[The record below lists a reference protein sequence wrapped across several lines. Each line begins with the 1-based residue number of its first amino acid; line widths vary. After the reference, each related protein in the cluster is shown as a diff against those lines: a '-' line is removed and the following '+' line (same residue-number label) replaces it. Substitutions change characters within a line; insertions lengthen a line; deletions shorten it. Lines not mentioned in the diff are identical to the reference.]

1 MAVSAYEVISTQ
13 TLGSAV
19 ASVTFSSISQT
30 YTDLV
35 LICFANYATG
45 ATVGSIQLQFN
56 GDTASNYSWIYM
68 SGTGS
73 SATSGVGN
81 NASVAV
87 GGSGGSSSGG
97 YFGTGITEIYNYSN
111 TTTYKSVLTRAD
123 ADNGAQ
129 AWCSMW
135 RNTNAISSI
144 LIYGPYSFASNS
156 TFTLYGIKAA

>member
-1 MAVSAYEVISTQ
+1 MDKTYEPITTQ
-13 TLGSAV
+13 TLGTTT
-19 ASVTFSSISQT
+19 ASVTFGSIPQT

-35 LICFANYATG
+35 LVCFANYATG
-45 ATVGSIQLQFN
+45 AAVGSIQLQFN

-73 SATSGVGN
+73 SAVSGVGN

-111 TTTYKSVLTRAD
+111 TTTYKSVLARAD